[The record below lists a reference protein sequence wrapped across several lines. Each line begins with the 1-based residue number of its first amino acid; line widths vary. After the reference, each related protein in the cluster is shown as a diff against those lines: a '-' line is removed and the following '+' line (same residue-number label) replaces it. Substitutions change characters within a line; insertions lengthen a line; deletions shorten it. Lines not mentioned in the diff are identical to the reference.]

1 MRCLVFSLVPSAPP
15 PSFHPSPV
23 SSPSP
28 PGSYRLAPNQ
38 LDAATLGSA
47 ALARERH
54 PRPWHCSK
62 PKPLNMLTTA
72 TWWQGEGRTRACQV
86 LGGAL
91 LWGSTRMSSTVGLGL
106 SPLVSFDSAFLPAR
120 PPCLLPP
127 PPPRKG
133 LRWCHYPY
141 LSRIPREARAWRD
154 QGMFKSH
161 SQGARLVD
169 STPVWGARTE
179 EKKS

>member
-15 PSFHPSPV
+15 PSLHPSPV

-62 PKPLNMLTTA
+62 PKAAEHAHDRHLVA
-72 TWWQGEGRTRACQV
+72 GRGAHTGVPGTGWSPAVGQHKDV
-86 LGGAL
+86 LHCGA
-91 LWGSTRMSSTVGLGL
+91 GSEPSSQLRL
-106 SPLVSFDSAFLPAR
+106 R
-120 PPCLLPP
+120 LPP
-127 PPPRKG
+127 
-133 LRWCHYPY
+133 
-141 LSRIPREARAWRD
+141 
-154 QGMFKSH
+154 
-161 SQGARLVD
+161 SQTPLP
-169 STPVWGARTE
+169 STPTTS
-179 EKKS
+179 KKGVEMVPLSISEQNSKGS

>member
-1 MRCLVFSLVPSAPP
+1 MPP
-15 PSFHPSPV
+15 H
-23 SSPSP
+23 
-28 PGSYRLAPNQ
+28 L
-38 LDAATLGSA
+38 A
-47 ALARERH
+47 ALH
-54 PRPWHCSK
+54 WHVNGIPDPGTAAN

-127 PPPRKG
+127 LPPRKG